1 MDGLICEQQVPRI
14 RKEGSFKLSGRRTC
28 STLHW
33 HRAWICLGEICWAQ
47 NIEALFMTQT
57 SSIPWSG
64 STCFNP
70 CHLILESFLIFTHGC
85 EAIPNWVPPSEASFA
100 RTKHSPQKSDPQMI
114 RRGWSTGLWLD
125 LNGYDRRLIL
135 FVAFPKLLLYSEET
149 NINLWKWLTTTFSK
163 LNTDPI
169 SQLSEHLLLCSTYIR
184 TLPPKE
190 MMCKSMVWTLIS
202 LCLWMFVVHSGIPCS
217 VRNNND
223 SQQVPVANH
232 TK

>member
-100 RTKHSPQKSDPQMI
+100 RTKHSPQKSDPRMI

-125 LNGYDRRLIL
+125 LNGYDQRLIL
-135 FVAFPKLLLYSEET
+135 CGVSQAPSVQRGDQHKPLEMTYKHFFQVEYRSYLTVVRAFTALFHLHPYVATKRNDVQIYGMDPDITMFV
-149 NINLWKWLTTTFSK
+149 
-163 LNTDPI
+163 DV
-169 SQLSEHLLLCSTYIR
+169 CSTFWY
-184 TLPPKE
+184 TVL
-190 MMCKSMVWTLIS
+190 
-202 LCLWMFVVHSGIPCS
+202 
-217 VRNNND
+217 
-223 SQQVPVANH
+223 SQKQQWQSAS
-232 TK
+232 TSRQSY